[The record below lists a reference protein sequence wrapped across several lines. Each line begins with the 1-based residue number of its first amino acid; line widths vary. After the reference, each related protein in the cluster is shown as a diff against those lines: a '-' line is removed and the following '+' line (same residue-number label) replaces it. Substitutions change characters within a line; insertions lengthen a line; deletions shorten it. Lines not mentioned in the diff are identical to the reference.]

1 MRVLIGCEFS
11 GVVRD
16 EFAKKGHD
24 AWSCDILPT
33 ESEGNH
39 YQMDIFDLLEE
50 TSGDWDLAIFH
61 PTCKFLANSGSKW
74 LYNSGKKEN
83 GRDEQRWENM
93 YAGADF
99 FARLK
104 NADIPKL
111 CLENPIPH
119 CYASNLMGKYSQ
131 TIQPWQFGHPETK
144 RTCLWLKNL
153 PLLKETENVKSVM
166 KDMPKKDTDRIHYM
180 GGKDRGKNRSVT
192 FKGIAKAM
200 ANQWG

>member
-61 PTCKFLANSGSKW
+61 PSCTFLANSGCKW

-99 FARLK
+99 FVR
-104 NADIPKL
+104 
-111 CLENPIPH
+111 
-119 CYASNLMGKYSQ
+119 
-131 TIQPWQFGHPETK
+131 
-144 RTCLWLKNL
+144 
-153 PLLKETENVKSVM
+153 
-166 KDMPKKDTDRIHYM
+166 
-180 GGKDRGKNRSVT
+180 
-192 FKGIAKAM
+192 
-200 ANQWG
+200 